1 MRGEFAIQRP
11 PCNAEA
17 RTETLHRTRAGLVEV
32 QCHRKRLRINGFLPS
47 SFPASLS
54 RTGQPCQGPLSYE
67 MTFEFGKCSCDLA
80 KELSYGSGRIHPL
93 DQALESDVL
102 MACRYRHKT
111 YGV

>member
-1 MRGEFAIQRP
+1 MRGEFAIKRP
-11 PCNAEA
+11 PCNAEV
-17 RTETLHRTRAGLVEV
+17 RTDTLHRTRAGLVEV

-67 MTFEFGKCSCDLA
+67 MTFEFGKRACDLE
-80 KELSYGSGRIHPL
+80 KELSYGSGRINHL

-102 MACRYRHKT
+102 L
-111 YGV
+111 V